1 MTAHQIDT
9 EAVFSEACVKSYE
22 MSAIL
27 FIEWLLEWWGG
38 QLWFFGKYWWRS
50 SFIIYI
56 LYFVTVTRPAIL
68 SFPLCSWFTPSG
80 PCCTGSDIT
89 GDVTAI
95 APIQCQL
102 ATMHR
107 KWHHTD
113 DVTAIAPMQFQL
125 PTMHRKWHHGW
136 CHSHCFNPV
145 SASNNAQEVTSQVT
159 SQPLLQS
166 SSSYQQPWLAGS
178 LCTRLS
184 PPFYIYIYFFFF
196 TISFCQTGSQI
207 WI

>member
-113 DVTAIAPMQFQL
+113 GVTAIAPIQCQL
-125 PTMHRKWHHGW
+125 ATMHRKWHHRW
-136 CHSHCFNPV
+136 RHSHCSNPAPATSSPGWLGLFAHV
-145 SASNNAQEVTSQVT
+145 S
-159 SQPLLQS
+159 LLH
-166 SSSYQQPWLAGS
+166 
-178 LCTRLS
+178 
-184 PPFYIYIYFFFF
+184 FIYIYILFFLPFPF
-196 TISFCQTGSQI
+196 ARQVHKSESK
-207 WI
+207 